1 MIISKNDLL
10 KQELICIYVMS
21 IDWFPGGSLG
31 GSSGSGSG
39 AKMISKPMF
48 QQQSIEF
55 MVGFSLSNI

>member
-1 MIISKNDLL
+1 
-10 KQELICIYVMS
+10 MS

-55 MVGFSLSNI
+55 MVGFSLS